1 MISSLGV
8 SASRGSAGRRLSRAG
23 VGLLA
28 VVWAACSEAPF
39 VESPEANLPAL
50 ATGRQGLIPIP
61 KDSAFYPYRCGGA
74 PSGDVFG
81 DPVPSNRERDVVGD
95 ATHPAFFRAT
105 DANAVFFRMRVD
117 VTPLHENG
125 VDLLPS
131 SWDVLVNADS
141 NLSTY
146 EYMLTADGN
155 MSGTHVRWV
164 RNSIQEP
171 GNPRD
176 RAVDV
181 PVDMLGDFTPAT
193 DYYSVKA
200 ASDGS
205 KFNGD
210 ADFFITLV
218 LPRETLTATGI
229 NLHDNRVVW
238 GGTNA
243 QNYSLDADFGC
254 FKGIPGTLS
263 AAATDPASL
272 DPAGAPDA
280 SLDTLI
286 VDEDSAVT
294 AAVLSN
300 DVGLRDTPLTVTIAQ
315 PPASGTLEVKGDN
328 TVKFTPAA
336 QFNGTITYTYRV
348 TDAEGDTDTADVIVT
363 VNPVNDPPTGVADT
377 FTVAGN
383 SGPVP
388 LAVLA
393 NDTSA
398 PDSGETL
405 IVTELTQPANGTVSV
420 GAGGTYVDF
429 TPAHG
434 FVGTVTF
441 TYTLSDSRGGF
452 ASVPVTVNVTRPDSD
467 GDGLLDDDEEQ
478 RGTDPKNPDTD
489 GGGLSDGEEVNA
501 GSDPLHYQDDLVAR
515 GNSCA
520 STGAGPFLPLGL
532 LLALT
537 LPRRRQSLRGLRQTW
552 GLLGLL
558 AAVLL
563 PASVLA
569 QSTARPSQGIDVQ
582 QFKPGPGGLD
592 VLGVQSPRVGR
603 HLDWNLG
610 LSFTYA
616 RSPLSLVRP
625 GTDAFVSAI
634 VKNQTTVDLMGSV
647 ALFDR
652 FELGVAVPF
661 VSQSSASTDPVPA
674 VLGGGV
680 HGEGPGDLRLVPK
693 VHLRALNNGLHL
705 GAAMPVLL
713 PTSGGKAFM
722 GRRLVA
728 VFPRLLGEWSRDSG
742 VRVLAHVGINV
753 QSQERFY
760 NLKVSHELAYGLG
773 AEVPFNVETHALAV
787 EATLVGARGLTEAN
801 AEERPLELLAAVKY
815 RFLDSLAVR
824 LGVGTGLSHG
834 YGTPRFRMVAGLTW
848 TENEESAAARR
859 ERAPSSE
866 RSEDP
871 EDDEGFQR
879 GFERSFQDGFRSGFR
894 DERPDLDPDGD
905 GLKGASDRCPEQ
917 PETPNGFED
926 GDGCPDELPRP
937 KRVDADGDGILDAE
951 DRCPQFPEDKDG
963 FEDADGCSDPDN
975 DQDGVQDPRDR
986 CPSEPE
992 TLNGFQDADGCPDSD
1007 LEKSRGR
1014 GQKSHR

>member
-1 MISSLGV
+1 MSSSLRV
-8 SASRGSAGRRLSRAG
+8 STSRDSAGRRLSRAW

-28 VVWAACSEAPF
+28 VVWAACSEPSSF
-39 VESPEANLPAL
+39 EESPLAL
-50 ATGRQGLIPIP
+50 APVRQGLIPIP
-61 KDSAFYPYRCGGA
+61 EDSAFYPYRCAGA
-74 PSGDVFG
+74 LAGDALG

-105 DANAVFFRMRVD
+105 DADAVFFRMRVD
-117 VTPLHENG
+117 VSPLAENG

-131 SWDVLVNADS
+131 SWDVLVNTDS
-141 NLSTY
+141 SLSTY

-164 RNSIQEP
+164 RNSIQEA

-181 PVDMLGDFTPAT
+181 PVDMLRDFTPAT

-210 ADFFITLV
+210 GDFFITLV

-229 NLHDNRVVW
+229 NVHDNRVAW
-238 GGTNA
+238 FGTNA
-243 QNYSLDADFGC
+243 QNYSLNADFGC
-254 FKGIPGTLS
+254 FKGIPGALS
-263 AAATDPASL
+263 AAATEPGSL

-280 SLDTLI
+280 VLDT
-286 VDEDSAVT
+286 VTTDEDTAVT
-294 AAVLSN
+294 TAVLSN
-300 DVGLRDTPLTVTIAQ
+300 DVGLRDTPLTVTIEK
-315 PPASGTLEVKGDN
+315 PPASGTLEVNADN
-328 TVKFTPAA
+328 TVTFTPAA
-336 QFNGTITYTYRV
+336 QFSGKVTYTYRV
-348 TDAEGDTDTADVIVT
+348 KDAEGDTDTAEVTVT
-363 VNPVNDPPTGVADT
+363 VNAVNDLPTGVADM

-398 PDSGETL
+398 PDTGETL
-405 IVTELTQPANGTVSV
+405 TVTELTQPANATVSI
-420 GAGGTYVDF
+420 GARGTYVEF

-441 TYTLSDSRGGF
+441 TYTVSDGHDGF
-452 ASVPVTVNVTRPDSD
+452 ASVPVTVDVTRPDSD

-478 RGTDPKNPDTD
+478 RGTDPNNADTD
-489 GGGLSDGEEVNA
+489 GGGVGDGEEVLA
-501 GSDPLHYQDDLVAR
+501 GSDPLNYQDDLATL

-520 STGAGPFLPLGL
+520 STGAGLLLPLAW

-537 LPRRRQSLRGLRQTW
+537 LPRRRLALRGLRKAW
-552 GLLGLL
+552 GMLGLL
-558 AAVLL
+558 AAMLV
-563 PASVLA
+563 PAPSRA
-569 QSTARPSQGIDVQ
+569 QSTPQPSQGIDLQ
-582 QFKPGPGGLD
+582 QFKPGPGGMD

-616 RSPLSLVRP
+616 RSPFSLVRP
-625 GTDAFVSAI
+625 GTDEFFSAI
-634 VKNQTTVDLMGSV
+634 IQNQTTVDLMGSV

-652 FELGVAVPF
+652 FELGMALPF
-661 VSQSSASTDPVPA
+661 ISQSSASTDPVPA
-674 VLGGGV
+674 VLGGSV
-680 HGEGPGDLRLVPK
+680 HGEGLGDLRLVPK
-693 VHLRALNNGLHL
+693 VHLRSLSNGLQL

-713 PTSGGKAFM
+713 PTSGGKQFT

-728 VFPRLLGEWSRDSG
+728 AFPRLLGEWSRESG
-742 VRVLAHVGINV
+742 VRVLAHLGVNV

-773 AEVPFNVETHALAV
+773 TEVPFTVDTHALAV

-801 AEERPLELLAAVKY
+801 AEERPLEMLAAVKY
-815 RFLDSLAVR
+815 RFMDSLAAH
-824 LGVGTGLSHG
+824 LGMGTGLSHG
-834 YGTPRFRMVAGLTW
+834 YGTPRFRVVVGLMW
-848 TENEESAAARR
+848 TETEASASARR
-859 ERAPSSE
+859 ERASSSM

-871 EDDEGFQR
+871 EENEGFLNDFQNDLQ
-879 GFERSFQDGFRSGFR
+879 RSFQD
-894 DERPDLDPDGD
+894 ERPDMDPDGD
-905 GLKGASDRCPEQ
+905 GIQGAYDRCPEQ
-917 PETPNGFED
+917 PETQNGFED
-926 GDGCPDELPRP
+926 ADGCPDELPRP
-937 KRVDADGDGILDAE
+937 KRVDADGDGIPDAQ

-963 FEDADGCSDPDN
+963 FEDEDGCPDPDN
-975 DQDGVQDPRDR
+975 DQDGVQDTRDR
-986 CPSEPE
+986 CPAEPE
-992 TLNGFQDADGCPDSD
+992 TRNGFQDEDGCPDSD
-1007 LEKSRGR
+1007 MEKPQGR